1 MSVVGYEAY
10 CGETSVSDNSGCQER
25 RGEGRARTPTLVVNE
40 WSSMVTLGSMLTEK
54 DPELT

>member
-10 CGETSVSDNSGCQER
+10 CGETSVSDDLAHEKR
-25 RGEGRARTPTLVVNE
+25 REEGRARTPTLVVNE